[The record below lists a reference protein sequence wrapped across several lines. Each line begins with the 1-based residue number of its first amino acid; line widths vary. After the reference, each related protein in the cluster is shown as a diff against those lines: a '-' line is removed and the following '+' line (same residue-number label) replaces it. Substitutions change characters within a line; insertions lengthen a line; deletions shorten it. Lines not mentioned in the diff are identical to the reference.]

1 MLITAIT
8 SIILGWGFLMIAI
21 LQFKKLSNETPQKR
35 NGDGKFSPTNDAII
49 EYISGLADTFNNK
62 EIAEIVGVHAS
73 TISRIKNKNNIK

>member
-8 SIILGWGFLMIAI
+8 AIILGWSLLMIAL

-35 NGDGKFSPTNDAII
+35 NGDGKFTPPNDSII
-49 EYISGLADTFNNK
+49 EYISGLADTFSNK

-73 TISRIKNKNNIK
+73 TISRIKTKNNIK